1 MMPAPRS
8 VALSPIQRTV
18 LEDLWRDGFVRIS
31 GLWNSD
37 EIAGLTN
44 VCSSMMRMQPIAPW
58 SERSKYMNNFRL
70 PIFEDTTWAVLSN
83 LSGLSQTFDIF
94 LEKLVTHPVLRPLL
108 DSILGSDYKIWET
121 SIRRSQISDGGLA
134 LHQDSVGE
142 FGLSILLSDIAD
154 MNGTTVFL
162 KGSHR
167 FPMLSRQSGLDQF
180 NPWLVRHF
188 LTPASGKAGDTYLF
202 FKNVWHGRI
211 ACQIAEPKDAILMS
225 FVAAGYDYRNFN
237 VLPELLSALPAETS
251 SMLNPYVGTR
261 LLDNGRRLIISKKL
275 QTGRLIDTAYHTHPL
290 KPHPSQ
296 LLRLIAPFGYAKKIM
311 RRFVR
316 PHGV

>member
-1 MMPAPRS
+1 MMPASRP
-8 VALSPIQRTV
+8 VALSPMQRTV

-31 GLWNSD
+31 GLWNSN
-37 EIAGLTN
+37 EIAGLSN
-44 VCSSMMRMQPIAPW
+44 VCSSMMEMQPIAPW
-58 SERSKYMNNFRL
+58 SDRSQYKNNFRL
-70 PIFEDTTWAVLSN
+70 PIFEDTKWAVLSN
-83 LSGLSQTFDIF
+83 LSGLSQNFDTF
-94 LEKLVTHPVLRPLL
+94 LEKLLTNTVLRPLL

-180 NPWLVRHF
+180 NPRLVRHF
-188 LTPASGKAGDTYLF
+188 LTPASGEAGDTYLF

-225 FVAAGYDYRNFN
+225 FVASGYDYRNFD
-237 VLPELLSALPAETS
+237 VSPELLSSLPAETS
-251 SMLNPYVGTR
+251 SMLNPYAGTR
-261 LLDNGRRLIISKKL
+261 LLDNGRRLITSERL
-275 QTGRLIDTAYHTHPL
+275 QTGRLIDTVYHFHPL

-296 LLRLIAPFGYAKKIM
+296 LLRLIAPFGFAKKFI
-311 RRFVR
+311 RRLVR
-316 PHGV
+316 PQGI